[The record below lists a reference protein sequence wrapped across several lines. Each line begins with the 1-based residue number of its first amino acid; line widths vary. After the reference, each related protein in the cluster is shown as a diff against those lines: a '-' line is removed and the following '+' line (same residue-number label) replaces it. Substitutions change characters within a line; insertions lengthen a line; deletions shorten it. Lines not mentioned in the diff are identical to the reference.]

1 MVPQINLT
9 ESNSQKVEELSR
21 QTGKSP
27 EQLVNEA
34 INRFATEAVGDE
46 REKFLAWREAL
57 LRIEGM
63 WEHRDDLPDFEQL
76 RKTWDRNL

>member
-46 REKFLAWREAL
+46 REKFLAWCEAL

-63 WEHRDDLPDFEQL
+63 W
-76 RKTWDRNL
+76 